1 MSTIFWNFHLYSFSQ
16 LIFNI
21 IQINVFS
28 FSWSSQLTI
37 VSRRD
42 FFLSSCVQPI
52 SWSASSSISSLLPY
66 PLLSQWLPTSYT
78 QLQYNEKYSPPFFKL
93 FKGTVLQDFVSLV
106 YLTNMALLF
115 ICWSNFWHLVSISQ
129 SYSCAK
135 NPTVSLYAA
144 ESKAPQCHV
153 DTKESDSAWWMTPW
167 GQTCCI
173 YLSKV
178 SFSNLKRQF
187 QETLF
192 SSSWLYITPTRPPR
206 WWRYVY

>member
-1 MSTIFWNFHLYSFSQ
+1 MHKNQNCMHEAHIWKEHYQIIVKYNYSTFPKELTKTFKNMSTIFLNFHLYSFSQ

-52 SWSASSSISSLLPY
+52 SWSASSSISNLLPY

-153 DTKESDSAWWMTPW
+153 DTKKSDSAWR
-167 GQTCCI
+167 
-173 YLSKV
+173 
-178 SFSNLKRQF
+178 F
-187 QETLF
+187 
-192 SSSWLYITPTRPPR
+192 
-206 WWRYVY
+206 